1 MYLLIGWLVFIF
13 ISYKFIKLNID
24 HLENPKH

>member
-24 HLENPKH
+24 NLENPKH